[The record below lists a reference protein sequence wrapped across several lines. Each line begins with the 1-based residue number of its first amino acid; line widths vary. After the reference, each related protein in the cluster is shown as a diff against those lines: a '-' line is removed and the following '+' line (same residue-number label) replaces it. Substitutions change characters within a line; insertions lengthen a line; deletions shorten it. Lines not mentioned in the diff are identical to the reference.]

1 MVASREIIS
10 AKPARTNKHEAT
22 NKNSLDVTEKSGVF
36 RIPITLRMIRRI
48 PATENSVGHSGPSWL
63 TISPRG
69 QQGPKIRRA
78 LSRQNLLQR
87 NTGDNRSPD
96 QCSGRYAKASAKFL
110 HTFTHAA
117 QSDSFAEVAALPPG
131 SVRTR
136 IGIAIA
142 RIDARDAALFVAGKY
157 EIRARLLSGYCQQCA
172 ICLIDAFYG
181 ANRQCVGLTEFSV
194 ENVKGL
200 QLARP
205 RTAR

>member
-10 AKPARTNKHEAT
+10 AKPATTNKHEAT
-22 NKNSLDVTEKSGVF
+22 NKNSLDVTENSAVF
-36 RIPITLRMIRRI
+36 RIPITLRMTRRS
-48 PATENSVGHSGPSWL
+48 PATANSVGHSGPSWL

-69 QQGPKIRRA
+69 QQAPKIRRA

-117 QSDSFAEVAALPPG
+117 LSDSFAEVASLALG

-136 IGIAIA
+136 IGIAIGV
-142 RIDARDAALFVAGKY
+142 DARDAALFVAGRY
-157 EIRARLLSGYCQQCA
+157 EIRARLLSGYCQRCA

-181 ANRQCVGLTEFSV
+181 ANRQYVGLTEFSV
-194 ENVKGL
+194 ENVKSL